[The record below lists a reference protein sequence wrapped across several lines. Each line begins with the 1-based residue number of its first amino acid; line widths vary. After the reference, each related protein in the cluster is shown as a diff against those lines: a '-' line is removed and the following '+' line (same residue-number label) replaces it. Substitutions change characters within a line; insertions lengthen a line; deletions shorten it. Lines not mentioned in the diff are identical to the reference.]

1 MSNIIDLLSF
11 ENYIIKHVIVYNE
24 NNPSF
29 FSGKFIFPS
38 NMPDDAIERFYPI
51 ILEAGNSFFECLQAP
66 VEKVIEER
74 LAESY
79 NTWVQNY
86 LKK

>member
-1 MSNIIDLLSF
+1 M
-11 ENYIIKHVIVYNE
+11 YNK
-24 NNPSF
+24 NNPNF

-51 ILEAGNSFFECLQAP
+51 ILEAGNSFFEHLQVP
-66 VEKVIEER
+66 GNEVVKKR

-79 NTWVQNY
+79 IKEVKIKIEKN
-86 LKK
+86 